1 MEAAV
6 AGGLGVLDVVHLADD
21 LERLEPGQQRAEVVD
36 IVQIV
41 ADDAD
46 TGQVLYVRV
55 NVVDTYLEAAA
66 LQLVHNA
73 VQ

>member
-21 LERLEPGQQRAEVVD
+21 LKRLEPGQQRAEVVD
-36 IVQIV
+36 IIQIV

-55 NVVDTYLEAAA
+55 NVVDAYLEAAA